1 MKTKEMMKLAAAV
14 ALVGACENVSATV
27 YRAGFH
33 QGRIW
38 LNYEKKIPSF
48 DQDSY
53 ASNSQD
59 WTLSA
64 LMCNVTGNAGAK
76 GYSEVS
82 GTEWQWQNY
91 YGYVYDGEM

>member
-1 MKTKEMMKLAAAV
+1 MKTKEMMKLVAAV
-14 ALVGACENVSATV
+14 ALVGACENVSAAV

-38 LNYEKKIPSF
+38 LNNQKKIPSF

-53 ASNSQD
+53 GSNSQD

-64 LMCNVTGNAGAK
+64 LMCNVTGNAGRQPYCVRRNGDLA
-76 GYSEVS
+76 
-82 GTEWQWQNY
+82 
-91 YGYVYDGEM
+91 D